1 MPAMASPSPSYI
13 QTTVSVRRYVGEYE
27 AHAHEHA
34 QVLFGLEGR
43 LEMEIGGRASFVDS
57 SCGLIIPAGVA
68 HGFLASASARVVVV
82 DAPAQSGLVRFRRF
96 AITRRN
102 SVRADMNDAD
112 GVLALAFGAP
122 RILARRGVD
131 LVQLDASLD
140 SALHE
145 PWSTARMAA
154 LFFLS
159 PQRFHARLLELT
171 GDTPQQYL
179 RKRRME
185 LAVQQLRAG
194 RTLDATASRVG
205 YATASALAFALK
217 RDRKVATRRLRHS
230 C

>member
-1 MPAMASPSPSYI
+1 MPAMASPSPSSI
-13 QTTVSVRRYVGEYE
+13 QTTVSVRRYLGEYE
-27 AHAHEHA
+27 AHAHDHA
-34 QVLFGLEGR
+34 QVLFGWEGR

-57 SCGLIIPAGVA
+57 SCGLIVPAGVA
-68 HGFLASASARVVVV
+68 HGFLAAAGARVMVV
-82 DAPAQSGLVRFRRF
+82 DAPAQSVLGGFRRF

-102 SVRADMNDAD
+102 SVRADMHDAD
-112 GVLALAFGAP
+112 GVLARAFGAP

-131 LVQLDASLD
+131 LTRLNAALDL
-140 SALHE
+140 ALHE

-159 PQRFHARLLELT
+159 QQRFHARLLELT

-194 RTLDATASRVG
+194 RTLEATASRVG

-217 RDRKVATRRLRHS
+217 RDLKLVTRQLRQG
-230 C
+230 